1 MRKREE
7 KEGGKMKERGEKGR
21 EKAGEV
27 KEKESRR
34 IWSIYQILDIV
45 SNLITKL
52 DPCVVGKSGL

>member
-7 KEGGKMKERGEKGR
+7 KEGGKTKERGEKVR

-27 KEKESRR
+27 KDKESRR
-34 IWSIYQILDIV
+34 ICSIYQILDIV

-52 DPCVVGKSGL
+52 DPRVVGKSGL